1 MLQRLPTALAQVKV
15 GNTSESLI
23 SKVRQIMYYLYRA
36 KQINKK
42 LYKNCDRNQLSYK
55 TEWMLYLWSLEL
67 VKNLILTNLYSIF
80 QIK

>member
-15 GNTSESLI
+15 GNTSEKLRN
-23 SKVRQIMYYLYRA
+23 KVRQIMYYLYRT

-42 LYKNCDRNQLSYK
+42 LYNNCDWNQLSYK
-55 TEWMLYLWSLEL
+55 TEWILYLWSLEL
-67 VKNLILTNLYSIF
+67 VKNLIFTNLYSIF

>member
-15 GNTSESLI
+15 GNTSENLL

-55 TEWMLYLWSLEL
+55 TEWMLYL
-67 VKNLILTNLYSIF
+67 
-80 QIK
+80 